1 MPSERNRENALRNLS
16 DRFLPRPD
24 ELWLTQ
30 NQEHP
35 DDPSDGECKAQYR

>member
-1 MPSERNRENALRNLS
+1 MQSEHIRKTVYKIEAIG
-16 DRFLPRPD
+16 FLPRPD

-35 DDPSDGECKAQYR
+35 HDSSDHGHKAH